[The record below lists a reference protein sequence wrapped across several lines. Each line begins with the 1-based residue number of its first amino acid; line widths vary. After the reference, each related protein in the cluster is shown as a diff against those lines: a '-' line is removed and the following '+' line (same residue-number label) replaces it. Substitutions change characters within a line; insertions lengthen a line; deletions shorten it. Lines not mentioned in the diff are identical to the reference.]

1 MLKNYIKV
9 AFRNLRRQKLYSS
22 INIFGLTIGLTAA
35 ILIILFISDE
45 INFDKFNHNYNRIAR
60 LLTTSH
66 SKDKSVRIFSFT
78 PGMLGQRLK
87 EEYPEV
93 ENYTTIID
101 GEKFGRFT
109 VEHGEN
115 KYYESE
121 YLITEPSFLKIFDFI
136 VVRGNK
142 EKLLTEPNEMVLT
155 MSTAK
160 KLFGDEN
167 PIGQTI
173 KTDRQW
179 GNFKVTGILE
189 DPPKNSHLQFTMLI
203 SMESLN
209 KFIGFKKALN
219 NLDNSIVRTYL
230 LFKPGYSPNK
240 FYKNLIEFQNLN
252 KAKEFGVSDIISLQL
267 LKDIHFNSQ
276 NIEFDLNADARSK
289 ISIYILAIIGM
300 LIILVA
306 IINYTNLAAA
316 RSMNRMKEI
325 GIRKVIGADR
335 KQLMHQ
341 FLIEAIFITAIA
353 LTLSI
358 FLVELILPSFNSFTD
373 KSLSILSNTNTLNIA
388 VIVILSF
395 AIGILSGIL
404 PSYLIT
410 RFKTVLILKG
420 KGEPKNGFSIARKG
434 LVVIQFAL
442 STAMIFCT
450 VTIYKQMQ
458 FIQNKELGFNNNNML
473 VIDINSSGT
482 RNNFKTLKTEFSKNP
497 NVKSIS
503 VSSRIPGDWKDL
515 SEVKAHNFGTDQL
528 NDHQMFYIGADYDFI
543 STFGISLLDGRNFH
557 NSYSEDS
564 SNVIINIEAAS
575 VLGLNE
581 PIGKSIVLSDGNSSG
596 VYKIIGVVKNFNFQS
611 LHEKISPMIIGF
623 WNNPFISIDYF
634 TVKINGL
641 NIPETIKYFASVQSN
656 FDNVT
661 PFEYN
666 FLNERMRDF
675 YKQDE
680 REAAIIDSASALA
693 LLIACLGLFGLTAF
707 SAEKRIKEIGVRKV
721 LGASTAGIVILFTKD
736 FLKLVIIA
744 GLISFPVAY
753 YIMHKWLNEFAYR
766 INIDYSIFLFSGII
780 AVAIA
785 FVTISFQA
793 VKAAIVN
800 PIESLRYE

>member
-121 YLITEPSFLKIFDFI
+121 YLITEPSFLKIFDFN

-155 MSTAK
+155 ESTAK

-167 PIGQTI
+167 PIGKTI

-179 GNFKVTGILE
+179 GNFKVTGILQ

-209 KFIGFKKALN
+209 KFKGFKKALN

-252 KAKEFGVSDIISLQL
+252 KAKEFGVSDIISLQP

-316 RSMNRMKEI
+316 KSMNRMKEI

-373 KSLSILSNTNTLNIA
+373 KSLSILSKTNTLNIA
-388 VIVILSF
+388 VIVILSL

-450 VTIYKQMQ
+450 VTIYKPATVPM
-458 FIQNKELGFNNNNML
+458 FML
-473 VIDINSSGT
+473 FHKSGYLY
-482 RNNFKTLKTEFSKNP
+482 FYLHA
-497 NVKSIS
+497 SIS
-503 VSSRIPGDWKDL
+503 
-515 SEVKAHNFGTDQL
+515 
-528 NDHQMFYIGADYDFI
+528 
-543 STFGISLLDGRNFH
+543 
-557 NSYSEDS
+557 
-564 SNVIINIEAAS
+564 
-575 VLGLNE
+575 
-581 PIGKSIVLSDGNSSG
+581 
-596 VYKIIGVVKNFNFQS
+596 
-611 LHEKISPMIIGF
+611 
-623 WNNPFISIDYF
+623 
-634 TVKINGL
+634 
-641 NIPETIKYFASVQSN
+641 
-656 FDNVT
+656 
-661 PFEYN
+661 
-666 FLNERMRDF
+666 
-675 YKQDE
+675 
-680 REAAIIDSASALA
+680 
-693 LLIACLGLFGLTAF
+693 
-707 SAEKRIKEIGVRKV
+707 
-721 LGASTAGIVILFTKD
+721 
-736 FLKLVIIA
+736 
-744 GLISFPVAY
+744 
-753 YIMHKWLNEFAYR
+753 
-766 INIDYSIFLFSGII
+766 
-780 AVAIA
+780 
-785 FVTISFQA
+785 
-793 VKAAIVN
+793 
-800 PIESLRYE
+800 